1 MHEIMLL
8 IDIGLVMSYPVDSI
22 SRAVL
27 VIKVKLEVL
36 LHIAIRCRWGGRCY
50 KIALGDDPY
59 QHEVVGKSTGLRFKS
74 QLCT

>member
-27 VIKVKLEVL
+27 VIKVKLEAIVALSHQMQVGRQVL
-36 LHIAIRCRWGGRCY
+36 
-50 KIALGDDPY
+50 
-59 QHEVVGKSTGLRFKS
+59 
-74 QLCT
+74 